1 MDIMEIKELVSYSVN
16 ETTQTLD
23 VTFRLIEDSDDEIRT
38 DQIGLDEIKKFGY
51 SFLDNG
57 SIKFSDLF
65 EEDEEYA
72 DFDDFDDDDEYLE
85 ESIDEGEVVS
95 FLTEYYMVNSKN
107 LQNRLETASAVFP
120 NSGNR

>member
-51 SFLDNG
+51 SFLDND

-95 FLTEYYMVNSKN
+95 FLNEYYLVNSRN
-107 LQNRLETASAVFP
+107 LPDAELF
-120 NSGNR
+120 

>member
-1 MDIMEIKELVSYSVN
+1 MDIMEIKELVSYSAN
-16 ETTQTLD
+16 ESTQTLD

-38 DQIGLDEIKKFGY
+38 DQIGFDEVKKFGY
-51 SFLDNG
+51 SFLDNDY
-57 SIKFSDLF
+57 IKFSDLF

-107 LQNRLETASAVFP
+107 LPESELF
-120 NSGNR
+120 